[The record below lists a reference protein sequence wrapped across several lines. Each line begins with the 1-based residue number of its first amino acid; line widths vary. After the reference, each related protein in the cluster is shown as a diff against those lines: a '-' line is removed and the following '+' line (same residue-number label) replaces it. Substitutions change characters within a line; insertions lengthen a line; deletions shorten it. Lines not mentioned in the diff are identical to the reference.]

1 MAIEQKLILERT
13 FHHSAHY
20 IYQVFTQADYM
31 QVWWSAD
38 TEITSDPVVGGEWR
52 IARPY
57 EGEWFVS
64 HGAYKELIQDQ
75 KIVYTSKMPMFSDNE
90 DLITITITPLAHEL
104 TQITLIQEGKD
115 IAAELEAL
123 EQGDVSESEQGWL
136 IAFEMIDKAL

>member
-1 MAIEQKLILERT
+1 MAIQHKLVLTRT

-20 IYQVFTQADYM
+20 IYQVFTQAEYM
-31 QVWWSAD
+31 QVWWSKD
-38 TEITSDPVVGGEWR
+38 TEIASDSVVGGKWR

-64 HGAYKELIQDQ
+64 HGTYKELIPDQ
-75 KIVYTSKMPMFSDNE
+75 KIVYTSKMPMFSENE
-90 DLITITITPLAHEL
+90 DLITIAITPLAQEL
-104 TQITLIQEGKD
+104 TQIMLIQEGKD

-123 EQGDVSESEQGWL
+123 EAGDVSESEQGWL